1 MKLSQPTDF
10 AALVGIDWADRKH
23 DVCLTLP
30 NTTTFETQ
38 SLAHKPEIIE
48 QWAMTLKKRFPKQ
61 RIAVCCELKKG
72 PLIYA
77 LSKYNHLVLFPV
89 NPQTVAKFRKAF
101 STSGAKDDPD
111 DAQLQCELL
120 AKHMDKLHPL
130 MPQNPKLRALQ
141 QLVEYR
147 RRCVAD
153 KVQITNRLRS
163 ALKNYFPQ
171 VLDWFTNI
179 DTIIFC
185 DFLTRWPNLKISK
198 RAHKATLFNFF
209 QNHNARYSNINHQR
223 VNAIKSAVPLTEDE
237 AILIPNQLLVQ
248 RLIEQLRVALR
259 TIECFDDEIKTIFRH
274 LADRRLFESF
284 PGAGA
289 VLAPRLCVAFGEQRN
304 RYQSPDE
311 IAKYAGIAPVL
322 ERSGKKSWVHW
333 RYACPKFLR
342 QTFVEWAGESVRHSF
357 WANAYYNQQKA
368 KGKPHQSIVRCL
380 AFKWIRIAFRCWKDR
395 KPYDESTYLLA
406 LKKRNSPLLTF
417 AAEMN

>member
-1 MKLSQPTDF
+1 MKPFQTTDF
-10 AALVGIDWADRKH
+10 AALIGIDWADRSHEICMALPNCSTFKT
-23 DVCLTLP
+23 DTLP
-30 NTTTFETQ
+30 
-38 SLAHKPEIIE
+38 HKPEAIDR
-48 QWAMTLKKRFPKQ
+48 WAMEIKKRFPKK
-61 RIAVCCELKKG
+61 RIAICCELKKG

-89 NPQTVAKFRKAF
+89 NPQTVAKLRKAF
-101 STSGAKDDPD
+101 STSGAKDDPN

-120 AKHMDKLHPL
+120 AKHMDKLSPL

-147 RRCVAD
+147 RRCVSD

-171 VLDWFTNI
+171 VLEWFADI
-179 DTIIFC
+179 DTNIFC
-185 DFLTRWPNLKISK
+185 DFLTRWPTLRAAK
-198 RAHKATLFNFF
+198 RARKTTLFNFF

-223 VNAIKSAVPLTEDE
+223 IQAIKSAVTLTEDE
-237 AILIPNQLLVQ
+237 GILLPNQLLVQ
-248 RLIEQLRVALR
+248 RLIEQLRVALN
-259 TIECFDDEIKTIFRH
+259 TIECFDDEIKTIFQQ
-274 LADRRLFESF
+274 LTDRKLFESF
-284 PGAGA
+284 PGAGV
-289 VLAPRLCVAFGEQRN
+289 VLAPRLCAAFGEQRN
-304 RYQSPDE
+304 RYQSADE

-368 KGKPHQSIVRCL
+368 KGKPHQTIIRCL
-380 AFKWIRIAFRCWKDR
+380 AFKWIRIAFRCWQNR
-395 KPYDESTYLLA
+395 KPYDESTYLQA
-406 LKKRNSPLLTF
+406 LKKRNSPLLKF
-417 AAEMN
+417 AAENN